1 VVSIQVLQDGRGRGT
16 IRLALSMRFR
26 PTAFEAL
33 GACAY
38 LLVGAVVLALP
49 TESPGASSTAPTA
62 PSVIVIER
70 QRTPV
75 LHPVRSLVTLDRP
88 EPPTVKSH
96 VVQAGESLFTI
107 ADRYGVT
114 PQTVAYNNGIERS
127 GALVAGAALR
137 IPTIDAAIHAVA
149 SEDTIEVVARRYGA
163 AVQSVVETN
172 RLVFEPDNFASGKT
186 VLVPVRDGRFPG
198 FRLHVN
204 DPPRADPFARS
215 LTRGRLQWPVAGTLT
230 QRFAAWHTGVDIAAP
245 YGAPVLS
252 AEAGTVAAVG
262 WVAVGGLSVCVR
274 HDWGLQT
281 CYYHLG
287 STSVGEGERV
297 ARGQRVGS
305 VGLTGNSSGPHVHW
319 EASVEGALLD
329 PLTY

>member
-1 VVSIQVLQDGRGRGT
+1 MVYIQVRRDARDRGT
-16 IRLALSMRFR
+16 LRLALSMRLL
-26 PTAFEAL
+26 PTAFETL

-38 LLVGAVVLALP
+38 VLVGAVILALP
-49 TESPGASSTAPTA
+49 AEARGVASANPA
-62 PSVIVIER
+62 ASVLVIER
-70 QRTPV
+70 PRAPV
-75 LHPVRSLVTLDRP
+75 LQPVRPLVTLDRP
-88 EPPTVKSH
+88 EPPTVKRH
-96 VVQAGESLFTI
+96 VVQDDESLFTI

-127 GALVAGAALR
+127 GALLPGDALR
-137 IPTIDAAIHAVA
+137 IPTIDAALHAVA
-149 SEDTIEVVARRYGA
+149 PEDTVEAVAARYGA
-163 AVQSVVETN
+163 APESVVEAN
-172 RLVFEPDNFASGKT
+172 RLLLEPDNFAAGEL
-186 VLVPVRDGRFPG
+186 VLVPVPDGRFPG
-198 FRLHVN
+198 FRLLVN
-204 DPPRADPFARS
+204 DPPRADPFASS
-215 LTRGRLQWPVAGTLT
+215 LTRGRLRWPVAGRVT

-252 AEAGTVAAVG
+252 AEAGTIASVG
-262 WVAVGGLSVCVR
+262 WVAVGGLSVCMR

-297 ARGQRVGS
+297 GRGQRVGS

-329 PLTY
+329 PLSY